1 MARPNPL
8 ADPDFAK
15 AVAQAFVDGN
25 SRKDMCEMFGVSDP
39 DTITRWRRD
48 PRVKG
53 YALKLVEDRVLEVT
67 RKVDGKI
74 AAILQNQDLT
84 VMELLAIRKEF
95 LGGALRAQTE
105 AADELTIA
113 EAQEWIEENPEG
125 AEALDVILRTG
136 KAPGVELAE

>member
-8 ADPDFAK
+8 RDPEFAK

-25 SRKDMCEMFGVSDP
+25 SRQQMCELFGVKEP

-53 YALKLVEDRVLEVT
+53 YALKLIEDRVLQVT

-74 AAILQNQDLT
+74 AYMLERNDLT

-105 AADELTIA
+105 KADEATVNEAQDWLERNPDAADQLEHLLKGGTLPSSVT
-113 EAQEWIEENPEG
+113 E
-125 AEALDVILRTG
+125 
-136 KAPGVELAE
+136 